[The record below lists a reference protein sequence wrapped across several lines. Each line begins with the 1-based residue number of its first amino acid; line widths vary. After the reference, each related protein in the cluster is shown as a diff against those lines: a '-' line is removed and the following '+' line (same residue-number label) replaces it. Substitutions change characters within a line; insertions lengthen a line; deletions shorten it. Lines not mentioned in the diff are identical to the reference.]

1 MNHEDDQSIAGAIR
15 STIAD
20 AQDLVRGE
28 IALAK
33 AELREEVRRVAGGGA
48 ALGAAGV
55 AAIVAVVFLL
65 IAAALGLSSLLP
77 AGSWAGFA
85 IVGGVVLLVAVVLG
99 MIGKKRFNGQ
109 RYLPLTQD
117 TMKENMAWTRAPKS

>member
-1 MNHEDDQSIAGAIR
+1 MNHEYDQSIAGAIR

-33 AELREEVRRVAGGGA
+33 AELREEARRMAVGAA

-65 IAAALGLSSLLP
+65 IAAAWALSSLFP
-77 AGSWAGFA
+77 ASPWAGFA
-85 IVGGVVLLVAVVLG
+85 IVGGALLLIAVVLG
-99 MIGKKRFNGQ
+99 MIGKRRFNGQ

-117 TMKENMAWTRAPKS
+117 TMKENMAWTRARKS